1 MDEPVNTCAA
11 HDKLDALLSKRI
23 LILDGA
29 MGTMIQGLSLDEADF
44 RGEQFAQ
51 HDGPPLKGNNDIL
64 SLTRPEAIRAIHCQ
78 FLEAGADIIETNTFT
93 ATAVAQ
99 ADYGLEDMAIDINLA
114 AARIAREAADEY
126 SARTPDKP
134 RFVAG
139 AVGPT
144 SKTLS
149 LSPDVGDP
157 GFRSLS
163 FEQLQEHYADQ
174 IRALAEGGVDLVL
187 VETIF
192 DTLNAKAALA
202 AVEQVRADT
211 GLELPV
217 IISVAITDAS
227 GRTLSGQTVESFLH
241 SVNHVS
247 PLAVGVNCSLGAK
260 EMRPYVAELARLSQ
274 SWVSCYPNAGL
285 PNAFGEY
292 DERPETTAALVGEFA
307 ESGMLN
313 LVGGCCGTTPDHVR
327 AIAKAMQSI
336 TPRERPALNGAGVTH
351 YTGLET
357 LSITPE
363 SNFLMVGERTNVAG
377 SARFRRLIT
386 EGDFETAVEVA
397 LQQVRSGANILD
409 VNMDEGLLESEQAM
423 TRFLNLI
430 AAEPEIAR
438 VPVMV
443 DSSKWTVLE
452 AGLRCLQGK
461 GIVNSISLKEG
472 EQQFLDYARAI
483 RRYGAGVVVMA
494 FDEVGQADSTERKVE
509 ICQRAFKLLTERIG
523 FPAGD
528 IIFDPNI
535 LAIGTGI
542 DEHRRY
548 GIAFIEAA
556 TEIKR
561 TCPGCKISGGVS
573 NLSFSFRGNNT
584 VREAIHSAFLYHAIR
599 GGMDMGIVN
608 AGQLEVYEDIDPV
621 LLEHVEDL
629 IFDRREDAT
638 ERLVNFA
645 EGVQSK
651 GKKKVED
658 LTWREGS
665 VRERIGHALV
675 HGILDFLEEDTEEA
689 RLSLQTPLAVIEGPL
704 MDGMRVVGD
713 LFGEGKMFL
722 PQVVKSARAMKKAVA
737 VLEPYMEQEKEGS
750 AVGARGTVVMAT
762 VKGDVHDIG
771 KNIVG
776 VVLGCNNFEVID
788 LGVMVPAEKI
798 LATARAEGADMIGLS
813 GLITPSLDEMVHVAK
828 EMEREGFS
836 VPLLIGGA
844 TTSPQHTAVKIAP
857 VFSGTV
863 LHVHDASRSVSAVSD
878 LLNPERKAEL
888 HAANLIEQARQ
899 RELHTS
905 KTQKPLLPIAQARA
919 EAASIR
925 WRAEDLPAPAFLG
938 RRVIDDVGLSDLV
951 PFIDWTLF
959 FSTWELKGRFPAI
972 LTHPRY
978 GEAAS
983 ELYEHAQVL
992 LDRIVKENLIRPR
1005 GVYGFWASN
1014 SEQDDLILFDDDER
1028 KTELCRIPMLRRQV
1042 PVDGQPSRCLA
1053 DFVAPRDTGLRDHV
1067 GAFAVS
1073 AGEGVAELVDQFEA
1087 DNDTYQ
1093 AIMVKAIAD
1102 RLAEAYAEFLHAR
1115 VRREWGY
1122 GRAEEFSNEELITES
1137 YRGIRPAFG
1146 YPACPDHRPKKM
1158 LWRLLDPA
1166 SQGITLTEG
1175 FAMAP
1180 AASVSGLYF
1189 AHPESKYFHVGRIG
1203 RDQVE
1208 DYARRTGT
1216 SFGETERWLSPT
1228 LGYTPTS

>member
-1 MDEPVNTCAA
+1 MNQSDHSSPVR
-11 HDKLDALLSKRI
+11 DQLDALLSERI

-29 MGTMIQGLSLDEADF
+29 MGTMIQDLHLEEEDF
-44 RGEQFAQ
+44 RGDRFAN
-51 HDGPPLKGNNDIL
+51 HEGPPLKGNNDLL
-64 SLTRPEAIRAIHCQ
+64 SLTRPEAVGAIHRE

-99 ADYGLEDMAIDINLA
+99 ADYGLASHAVDINLA
-114 AARIAREAADEY
+114 AVRLARDAADEY
-126 SARTPDKP
+126 TARTPDKP

-157 GFRSLS
+157 GFRSLT
-163 FEQLQEHYADQ
+163 FQQLQADYADQ
-174 IRALAEGGVDLVL
+174 IRALAEGGVDLLL

-192 DTLNAKAALA
+192 DTLNAKAALSA
-202 AVEQVRADT
+202 LAQVRAET
-211 GLELPV
+211 GLDLPV
-217 IISVAITDAS
+217 MISVAITDAS

-241 SVNHVS
+241 SVNHIA
-247 PLAVGVNCSLGAK
+247 PLSVGVNCSLGAK
-260 EMRPYVAELARLSQ
+260 EMRPYVADLSRLSN

-292 DERPETTAALVGEFA
+292 DEKPETTAGLVHEFA
-307 ESGMLN
+307 ESGLLN
-313 LVGGCCGTTPDHVR
+313 LVGGCCGTTPEHVR
-327 AIAKAMQSI
+327 AIAQAMES
-336 TPRERPALNGAGVTH
+336 TPPRQRPSLNGAEITH

-357 LSITPE
+357 LSITPD

-386 EGDFETAVEVA
+386 EGEFELAVEVA

-409 VNMDEGLLESEQAM
+409 VNMDEGLLDSEQAM

-443 DSSKWTVLE
+443 DSSKWSVLE

-472 EQQFLDYARAI
+472 EEPFLEHARTI

-494 FDEVGQADSTERKVE
+494 FDEVGQADTTKRKVE
-509 ICQRAFKLLTERIG
+509 ICQRAFHLLTESVG
-523 FPAGD
+523 FPASD

-542 DEHRRY
+542 EEHRRY
-548 GIAFIEAA
+548 GIAFIEAT

-561 TCPGCKISGGVS
+561 TCPGCRISGGVS
-573 NLSFSFRGNNT
+573 NLSFSFRGNNG

-599 GGMDMGIVN
+599 AGMDMGIVN
-608 AGQLEVYEDIDPV
+608 AGQLEVYEDIEPA

-638 ERLVNFA
+638 ERMVDFA
-645 EGVQSK
+645 VGVQAK

-658 LTWREGS
+658 LSWREADVSG
-665 VRERIGHALV
+665 RIGYALV
-675 HGILDFLEEDTEEA
+675 HGILDFLEADTEEA
-689 RLSLQTPLAVIEGPL
+689 RLSMGKPLDVIEGPL

-737 VLEPYMEQEKEGS
+737 VLEPYMEEEKAGS
-750 AVGARGTVVMAT
+750 DARTRGTVLMAT

-776 VVLGCNNFEVID
+776 VVLGCNNFKIID

-798 LATARAEGADMIGLS
+798 LATARAEGVDMIGLS
-813 GLITPSLDEMVHVAK
+813 GLITPSLDEMVQVAR
-828 EMEREGFS
+828 EMEREGFQI
-836 VPLLIGGA
+836 PLLIGGA

-857 VFSGTV
+857 AFSQSV
-863 LHVHDASRSVSAVSD
+863 LHVHDASRSVAAVSD
-878 LLNPERKAEL
+878 LLNPKRKAEL
-888 HAANLIEQARQ
+888 DTTNQAEQARQ
-899 RELHTS
+899 RDLHEQ
-905 KTQKPLLPIAQARA
+905 KTQKPLMPLEQAKA
-919 EAASIR
+919 EGTSIV
-925 WRAEDLPAPAFLG
+925 WKSEDLPKPAFLG
-938 RRVIDDVGLSDLV
+938 RRVIDDVTLSDLV

-972 LTHPRY
+972 LTHARF
-978 GEAAS
+978 GEAAT
-983 ELYEHAQVL
+983 ELHEHAQDL
-992 LDRIVKENLIRPR
+992 LKRIVDEELIQPR
-1005 GVYGFWASN
+1005 AVYGFWPACSDG
-1014 SEQDDLILFDDDER
+1014 DDLVFFEDAAR
-1028 KTELCRIPMLRRQV
+1028 TVELSRIPMLRRQT
-1042 PVDGQPSRCLA
+1042 PIDGHPSRCLS
-1053 DFVAPRDTGLRDHV
+1053 DFVAPRASGLEDHV
-1067 GAFAVS
+1067 GAFALS
-1073 AGEGVAELVDQFEA
+1073 TGHGVAELVEKFEA

-1093 AIMVKAIAD
+1093 AIMAKAIAD
-1102 RLAEAYAEFLHAR
+1102 RLAEAYAEYLHAR

-1122 GRAEEFSNEELITES
+1122 GGDEVLSNDDLIAER
-1137 YRGIRPAFG
+1137 YQGIRPAFG
-1146 YPACPDHRPKKM
+1146 YPACPDHRPKQK
-1158 LWRLLDPA
+1158 LWRLLDPD

-1175 FAMAP
+1175 LAMAP
-1180 AASVSGLYF
+1180 AASVSGLYL
-1189 AHPESKYFHVGRIG
+1189 AHPESKYFQVGRIG

-1208 DYARRTGT
+1208 DYAKRTGS
-1216 SFGETERWLSPT
+1216 SFAETEHWLAPA
-1228 LGYTPTS
+1228 LGYTPTT